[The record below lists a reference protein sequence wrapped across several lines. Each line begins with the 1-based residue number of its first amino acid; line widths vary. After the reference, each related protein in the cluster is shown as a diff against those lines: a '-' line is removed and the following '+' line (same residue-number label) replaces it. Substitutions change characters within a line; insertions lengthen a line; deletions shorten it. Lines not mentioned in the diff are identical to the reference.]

1 MDASQV
7 SVAITGAI
15 SKISEETVITSANTD
30 VSGEGTVNYGFIS
43 DDGISITTD
52 TSTNNIVAW
61 QNSAVVRVA
70 TTEASTSYEFTLL
83 QNSKESR
90 ELYYGATE
98 VAGKI
103 LYKPSQMTRGRF
115 VIDYVDTAYG
125 ANGEILIG
133 RHVLNRAQITSR
145 GDIVLQNGEPVGYT
159 VTLQAF
165 PDEDGVCAEIYHQT
179 GAGEVVEPAAFE
191 GGEY

>member
-15 SKISEETVITSANTD
+15 SKISEDTVITSANTD
-30 VSGEGTVNYGFIS
+30 VSGAGTINYGFIS

-115 VIDYVDTAYG
+115 VIDYIDTAYG
-125 ANGEILIG
+125 DEGEILIG

-179 GAGEVVEPAAFE
+179 ATGEAVEPAALND
-191 GGEY
+191 GEY